1 MSLMDNEKTTVSMHK
16 HLETMHESLNVL
28 DCSNWKGEIIR
39 INENKISGIKVKSKE
54 KVARKISLKS
64 HLLSQAQSIITQQ
77 RKKGIGTS
85 SILAG
90 GKRPTSPF
98 FCSEHFD
105 VLFFV
110 WKSVS
115 FKCI

>member
-1 MSLMDNEKTTVSMHK
+1 MSLTDNEKTTVSMHK
-16 HLETMHESLNVL
+16 HLETMHVWLNVL
-28 DCSNWKGEIIR
+28 DCSNWKGEIVR

-54 KVARKISLKS
+54 KVAQKISLKEK
-64 HLLSQAQSIITQQ
+64 
-77 RKKGIGTS
+77 RKKLNGTS

-90 GKRPTSPF
+90 CKRPTSPF
-98 FCSEHFD
+98 YCSEHFD